1 MKSMKT
7 TFFTILLALA
17 LTSLFLIGCEPLD
30 EDTTGDDPRDK
41 YVGEW
46 QFIESFKSTE
56 GNSYLVSISKDPNN
70 SSQVI
75 LGNFGNPGS
84 QSITVT
90 GIVTTSQIIVNSQ
103 KMSNNWTIE
112 GAGRSTN
119 TANTTMSWTYAITA
133 GGDKEEYTATATKQ

>member
-1 MKSMKT
+1 MKT
-7 TFFTILLALA
+7 TVLSILFALA
-17 LTSLFLIGCEPLD
+17 FTSLFFIGCEPLD
-30 EDTTGDDPRDK
+30 EGTTSDDPRDK

-90 GIVTTSQIIVNSQ
+90 GIATSSQIVVASQ
-103 KMSNNWTIE
+103 KMNNGWTIE
-112 GAGRSTN
+112 GSGRTTN
-119 TANTTMSWTYAITA
+119 VIKSMSWTYAITA
-133 GGDKEEYTATATKQ
+133 GGDKTEYIATATKQ

>member
-1 MKSMKT
+1 MKT
-7 TFFTILLALA
+7 TVLTILFALA
-17 LTSLFLIGCEPLD
+17 LTSLFFIGCEPLD
-30 EDTTGDDPRDK
+30 EDSASDDPRDK

-90 GIVTTSQIIVNSQ
+90 GIATSSQIVVTSQR
-103 KMSNNWTIE
+103 MSNGWTIE
-112 GAGRSTN
+112 GIGKT
-119 TANTTMSWTYAITA
+119 TASKTSMNWTYAITV
-133 GGDKEEYTATATKQ
+133 GDKDEYTATATKQ

>member
-1 MKSMKT
+1 MKT
-7 TFFTILLALA
+7 TILTILFALA
-17 LTSLFLIGCEPLD
+17 FTSLFFIGCEPLD
-30 EDTTGDDPRDK
+30 EGTTSDDPRDK

>member
-1 MKSMKT
+1 MKT
-7 TFFTILLALA
+7 SVLTILFALA
-17 LTSLFLIGCEPLD
+17 ITSLFFIGCEPLD
-30 EDTTGDDPRDK
+30 EDTTSDDPRDK

-56 GNSYLVSISKDPNN
+56 GNSYLVSISKDPDN

-90 GIVTTSQIIVNSQ
+90 GIATSTQIVVTSQ
-103 KMSNNWTIE
+103 KMSNGWTIE
-112 GAGRSTN
+112 GTGKTTN
-119 TANTTMSWTYAITA
+119 VIKSMNWTYAITA
-133 GGDKEEYTATATKQ
+133 GGDKEPYTATATKQ